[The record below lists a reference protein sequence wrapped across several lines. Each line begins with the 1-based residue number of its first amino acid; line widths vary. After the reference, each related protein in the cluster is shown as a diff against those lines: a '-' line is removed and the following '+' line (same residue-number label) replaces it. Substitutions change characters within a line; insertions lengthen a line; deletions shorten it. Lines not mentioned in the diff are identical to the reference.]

1 MLDITKLMVQLQKV
15 KPEIFNILINQPN
28 IKKLPL

>member
-1 MLDITKLMVQLQKV
+1 MLDITNLMVQLQKV
-15 KPEIFNILINQPN
+15 KPEIFNILINHPN